1 LRRATNDPSIETTPR
16 SNPIIMI
23 YLYYSEKFQNYNFGP
38 EHPFNPARLMLAYK
52 LMEEEGLMDGLT
64 CSVEPQPA
72 SVEDLQRVH
81 TQEYIA
87 SVQAEEPDLAF
98 GLGSDD
104 TPVFPGIYEASRLLA
119 GSSIDAA
126 RRIIA
131 EDCSAFNIGGGLHHA
146 MPTQASGFCVFDDP
160 ALAIS
165 VLKEGFE
172 RILYID
178 IDGHHG
184 DGVQQIFYE
193 DFDVLTISMHESGV
207 YLFPGTGFIDEIGAG
222 LGLGYSVN
230 IPMPMYAGDEEYRR
244 AFEEIVPRLFEWFEP
259 QAVVAQLGVDT
270 HYSDPLTTLNMTLTG
285 YTYLVRRII
294 ELTGQHAGG
303 RLLALGGGGYNMEV
317 VPVAWASVLHLLRG
331 EILPEYLPPYWVE
344 FFMNLVGREPLTL
357 PDIEIKVG
365 SETKKRINAELDV
378 TLQGLKEK
386 VNEIHKV
393 F

>member
-1 LRRATNDPSIETTPR
+1 MRRATNDPSIETTPR

-165 VLKEGFE
+165 VLKERFE

-259 QAVVAQLGVDT
+259 HAVVAQMGVDT